1 MNKILIPHALK
12 CNIICF
18 AFLIITQIVNR
29 TSNEFYDERD
39 FFFLKKIAFFLV
51 KKAHIFLFF
60 LNFVLDAVM

>member
-12 CNIICF
+12 CNIICL

-39 FFFLKKIAFFLV
+39 LKK
-51 KKAHIFLFF
+51 KKKSHFS
-60 LNFVLDAVM
+60 